1 MNAMKK
7 DPIEAP
13 KKVNEF
19 IHEFVT
25 TFEFYSQ
32 IIDSLQDYSIFTTDK
47 ELRIN
52 SWNEGAAKMFG
63 YKTEEVIGKH
73 FEIIHTEEDRKNGI
87 TKNKI
92 EHALKEG
99 RVADYRW
106 SKHKDGSQFYASEVI
121 FPLKGKDGELL
132 GFVEI
137 LKDLTE
143 RQKAEQAIQKY
154 VKELE
159 ELNTHKENIL
169 AILSHD
175 LRSPLSGIIQMAELL
190 KNDYKTMEEVQLKSM
205 LDSQYELATNELA
218 MLDYLLEWAR
228 IRYASEA
235 FTPKHLKLLPRVK
248 KVFDTL
254 SEVAAK
260 ASIQL
265 HLEMEENI
273 QVFADEK
280 MLLSILQNLVSNAI
294 KHSME
299 GEEVTVAGTQ
309 TEDMIL
315 VQVKDTGR
323 GMSKKTQEKL
333 FVPQMTDLLNVRK
346 DDKGAGIGLLLV
358 KGFVEKNGGE
368 IFFESVKGEG
378 SSFYFTLPIEKPGK
392 HTEDVD

>member
-1 MNAMKK
+1 MKK
-7 DPIEAP
+7 VPIDIP
-13 KKVNEF
+13 ILKNEF
-19 IHEFVT
+19 IHEFIS

-47 ELRIN
+47 EMRIN
-52 SWNEGAAKMFG
+52 SWNEGSTKMFG
-63 YKTEEVIGKH
+63 YKNKEVIGKH
-73 FEIIHTEEDRKNGI
+73 FEIIYTEEDRKNNI
-87 TKNKI
+87 TQTKT
-92 EHALKEG
+92 ESALKEG

-106 SKHKDGSQFYASEVI
+106 SVHKDGNQFYAYEVI

-132 GFVEI
+132 GFVTI
-137 LKDLTE
+137 LRDLTE
-143 RQKAEQAIQKY
+143 RQKAEQAIKRY
-154 VKELE
+154 IKELE

-190 KNDYKTMEEVQLKSM
+190 KDEYKTMEDDQLKSM
-205 LDSQYELATNELA
+205 LDSQYELAKNELA

-235 FTPKHLKLLPRVK
+235 FTPQKIQLLPYVN

-260 ASIQL
+260 ASITL

-294 KHSME
+294 KHSIE
-299 GEEVTVAGTQ
+299 GEGVTVAATQ

-315 VQVKDTGR
+315 VQVKDTGS

-333 FVPQMTDLLNVRK
+333 FVPQITDLLNARK

-368 IFFESVKGEG
+368 IYFESVKGEG
-378 SSFYFTLPIEKPGK
+378 STFSFTLPMEKPME
-392 HTEDVD
+392 HTQDVD